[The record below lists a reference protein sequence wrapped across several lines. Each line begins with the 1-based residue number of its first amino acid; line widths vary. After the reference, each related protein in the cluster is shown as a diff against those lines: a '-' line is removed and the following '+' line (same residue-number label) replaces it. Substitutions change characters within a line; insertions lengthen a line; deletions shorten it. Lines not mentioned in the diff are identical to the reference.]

1 MSIKMKNELLNLP
14 TLQSKMDN
22 IVFDYIDSKP
32 NWSKAYELL
41 DALLHKVADNFNSFV
56 AKNDGEMPTPST
68 YWMLYIDIAS
78 KLIYFTSLAHSNL
91 IAEDDEDAR
100 AHIVQLY
107 EIGASCIPN
116 ALLET
121 NEELIL
127 EIKKSI
133 RDINGNKQVELQLAG
148 NAAECINSF
157 YSFTKSYQ

>member
-1 MSIKMKNELLNLP
+1 MTIEMKNELLNLP

-41 DALLHKVADNFNSFV
+41 DALLHKVANNFNSFV

-91 IAEDDEDAR
+91 ITEEDADAR

-133 RDINGNKQVELQLAG
+133 SDLNGQQHVELQLAE
-148 NAAECINSF
+148 NSAQCINSF
-157 YSFTKSYQ
+157 YNFTKSYE